1 MAEAEDCHGA
11 AEVEC
16 ALFPAIGAVA
26 GTGDGNTPLPR
37 SQRQSASGSG
47 SVCEQDH
54 RAVPTYRITI
64 IGLMSRQTGVI
75 LAEVGFLLIL
85 FAGVWLV
92 AAQIPAFK
100 MPTNRTIVA
109 GIALAL
115 GGLLLIV
122 ATHWGH
128 FGGPS

>member
-1 MAEAEDCHGA
+1 MVTRHYHDLNVSRRRLVGPFASRI
-11 AEVEC
+11 
-16 ALFPAIGAVA
+16 IGQFR
-26 GTGDGNTPLPR
+26 LP
-37 SQRQSASGSG
+37 
-47 SVCEQDH
+47 E
-54 RAVPTYRITI
+54 ITI

-85 FAGVWLV
+85 FAGVWFV

-100 MPTNRTIVA
+100 IPTERTIVA

-115 GGLLLIV
+115 GGLLLII
-122 ATHWGH
+122 ATRWGH